1 MKVGKKLFPYPTLN
15 NAELINAYVDSHYSI
30 QFEMEI
36 NDKYLL
42 LKNTHIDIK
51 NISIERLI
59 EENKAK
65 AVLIIECSQTLY
77 RKTFELSIDS
87 QNIEI
92 LLSDLNGSVEISS
105 FIYALEDI
113 SSYSSE
119 YFIDDYREY
128 SFDIDKYD
136 ILAIDDGYRIKIMH
150 EDKKDKKI
158 SSIFSVIP
166 NSNSEVEEGVEVS
179 ADKDKIVIII
189 PQQYYGL
196 YDNMRFNDNFTN
208 IFFGLLGIS
217 ALETCLQTI
226 RDNFE
231 EYNDDLEE
239 VIFKYTW
246 FTSVMKR
253 YENLHNKPLTADAF
267 KEIDSFWLAQELLDF
282 GTSKAIGDLNKL
294 LWEDNKDDL
303 Y

>member
-128 SFDIDKYD
+128 SFDIDNIAIYD
-136 ILAIDDGYRIKIMH
+136 FFFKL
-150 EDKKDKKI
+150 
-158 SSIFSVIP
+158 SFNLFCLIF
-166 NSNSEVEEGVEVS
+166 
-179 ADKDKIVIII
+179 
-189 PQQYYGL
+189 YFL
-196 YDNMRFNDNFTN
+196 FN
-208 IFFGLLGIS
+208 IFF
-217 ALETCLQTI
+217 
-226 RDNFE
+226 
-231 EYNDDLEE
+231 
-239 VIFKYTW
+239 
-246 FTSVMKR
+246 
-253 YENLHNKPLTADAF
+253 
-267 KEIDSFWLAQELLDF
+267 
-282 GTSKAIGDLNKL
+282 
-294 LWEDNKDDL
+294 
-303 Y
+303 